1 MARLNVNPTRMQL
14 KTLKARLKTA
24 QRGHKL
30 LKDKTDEMVR
40 RFSNL
45 VKENYSLRKSIE
57 ENIRD
62 ILRQF
67 CISKAYMS
75 SKEVMSLF
83 AFPCTTFTAIYG
95 ENSIMNVST
104 PNITLVENGK
114 NSLPYSFIKTNA
126 ELDIL
131 VNLLKETMPNIM
143 KLASLEKS
151 CQVLAGEIE
160 RAKRRVNA
168 LEFVMIPQLEE
179 TIKYIAMKIE
189 ENDRASRI
197 RLIKVKSS
205 IEKRNA

>member
-14 KTLKARLKTA
+14 KSLKSRLKIA
-24 QRGHKL
+24 ERGHKL

-40 RFSNL
+40 RFSVL

-57 ENIRD
+57 QEIRNI
-62 ILRQF
+62 LKQF

-83 AFPCTTFTAIYG
+83 AFPCTTFTPIYG
-95 ENSIMNVST
+95 ETSIMNVTT
-104 PNITLVENGK
+104 PDITLSEVGEK
-114 NSLPYSFIKTNA
+114 NLPYSYIKTNA
-126 ELDIL
+126 EMDIL
-131 VNLLKETMPNIM
+131 VKNLKIIMPKIM
-143 KLASLEKS
+143 KLASLEKT
-151 CQVLAGEIE
+151 CQVLADEIE

-168 LEFVMIPQLEE
+168 LEFVMIPQLIE
-179 TIKYIAMKIE
+179 TIKYISMKIE

>member
-14 KTLKARLKTA
+14 KTLKSRLKIA

-40 RFSNL
+40 RFSSL

-57 ENIRD
+57 EEIRNV
-62 ILRQF
+62 LKQF

-83 AFPCTTFTAIYG
+83 AFPCQAFTTIYG
-95 ENSIMNVST
+95 EKSIMNVAT
-104 PNITLVENGK
+104 PDITLSDNGER
-114 NSLPYSFIKTNA
+114 NLPYSYLKTNA

-131 VNLLKETMPNIM
+131 VKNLKETMPKIM
-143 KLASLEKS
+143 KLASLEKT

-168 LEFVMIPQLEE
+168 LEFVMIPQLIE
-179 TIKYIAMKIE
+179 TIKYISMKIE

>member
-14 KTLKARLKTA
+14 KTLKSRLKIA

-40 RFSNL
+40 RFSSL

-57 ENIRD
+57 EEIRNV
-62 ILRQF
+62 LKQF

-83 AFPCTTFTAIYG
+83 AFPCEAFTTIYG
-95 ENSIMNVST
+95 EESIMNVVT
-104 PNITLVENGK
+104 PNITLSDNGER
-114 NSLPYSFIKTNA
+114 NLPYSYLRTNA

-131 VNLLKETMPNIM
+131 VKNLKETMPKIM
-143 KLASLEKS
+143 ALASLEKT

-168 LEFVMIPQLEE
+168 LEFVMIPQLTE